1 MRGFLLVFVL
11 IVIKL
16 KSGIYASAKAPRY
29 FFDFSKF
36 LLVD

>member
-1 MRGFLLVFVL
+1 MGRFLLMFVQ

-16 KSGIYASAKAPRY
+16 KSGIYASTKAPQY